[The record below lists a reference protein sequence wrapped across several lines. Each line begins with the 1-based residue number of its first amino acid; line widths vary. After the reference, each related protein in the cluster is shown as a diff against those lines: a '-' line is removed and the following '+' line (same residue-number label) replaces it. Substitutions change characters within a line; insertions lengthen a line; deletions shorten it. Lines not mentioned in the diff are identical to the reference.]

1 MTSKQISIR
10 VDPGFYEALTR
21 RAREEGRSL
30 AGQVKWEVVNSWC
43 QRMGQ
48 EPDEMGV
55 DDSDGVN
62 SPVDGTAAQ
71 GSALR

>member
-1 MTSKQISIR
+1 MTTKQISIR

-21 RAREEGRSL
+21 RAREEGRSM

-48 EPDEMGV
+48 EPDEM
-55 DDSDGVN
+55 DMDSDDDVD
-62 SPVDGTAAQ
+62 SAVDGAAPQ
-71 GSALR
+71 GRALR